1 MKLKINSWQEFDIR
15 LEDLIN
21 RLNKRHKVM
30 NSLDYRK
37 LVADIELFSMTFSDI
52 SEELRL
58 KGSVKEILST
68 LEQLLQKGC
77 VKFVFNK
84 ISRH

>member
-1 MKLKINSWQEFDIR
+1 
-15 LEDLIN
+15 
-21 RLNKRHKVM
+21 
-30 NSLDYRK
+30 
-37 LVADIELFSMTFSDI
+37 MTFNDI

-58 KGSVKEILST
+58 KESVKEVLAT

-84 ISRH
+84 ISRY